1 MNTTTL
7 RSLLAVLLVNLVGA
21 AAVMAQALPNAL
33 LWKVTGPG
41 MKEPSYVMGTIHMI
55 GAEDYFFSVEME
67 QAFENTKRLALE
79 IDLNEMQNMGA
90 MFSLMN
96 KMFMANGQKL
106 KDLVTA
112 EEYELVKGKLSEMGL
127 PIMFLERVKPMF
139 LQSMV
144 GGPGGAQ
151 GGLQSGSVKSYEMEL
166 NQKAKDQDKKVL
178 GLETIEFQMSI
189 FDSIP
194 YKTQAKM
201 LVESLQSSDSL
212 IGGDDFAEM
221 AKLYKNE
228 DIEKLAALINTDTTG
243 IGNYS
248 NILLVNR
255 NKAWIPRM
263 QELMKE
269 QPTFFAVGAGHLA
282 GEHGVIPLLKKA
294 GYTLTPIPSSKG
306 IIDQSPKDS
315 TKPKVKGTKRL

>member
-1 MNTTTL
+1 MNF
-7 RSLLAVLLVNLVGA
+7 RSLLSLLLVGLVGA
-21 AAVMAQALPNAL
+21 PSLSAQSLPNAL

-41 MKEPSYVMGTIHMI
+41 ISEPSYVMGTIHMI
-55 GAEDYFFSVEME
+55 GSDDYFFSPEME
-67 QAFENTKRLALE
+67 QAFDNTKRLALE

-112 EEYELVKGKLSEMGL
+112 EEYEVVKSKFSQMGL
-127 PIMFLERVKPMF
+127 PMMFLDRVKPMF

-144 GGPGGAQ
+144 GGPGGGQ
-151 GGLQSGSVKSYEMEL
+151 GGLQSGAVKSYEMEL
-166 NQKAKDQDKKVL
+166 NQKAQDQEKKVL

-201 LVESLQSSDSL
+201 LVESLKSDSL

-228 DIEKLAALINTDTTG
+228 EIEKLAALINADTTG
-243 IGNYS
+243 IGNYAT
-248 NILLVNR
+248 ILLVNR

-263 QELMKE
+263 KELMKE